1 MTLTAGTI
9 YTTACVQISVF
20 SKILLEQLFQLH
32 NYICFILY
40 MLKVQCKLQWYSALY
55 SITQERYIH
64 SLDI

>member
-40 MLKVQCKLQWYSALY
+40 AQSTVQVTVVQCTVQYYS
-55 SITQERYIH
+55 RKIH
-64 SLDI
+64 P